1 MDKLIENNIKLY
13 KGNDPATIAKLLKFQ
28 KPSIVNKLKALFNAN
43 SLTELSVKLSIG
55 K

>member
-13 KGNDPATIAKLLKFQ
+13 KGNDPATIAKLLQFQ
-28 KPSIVNKLKALFNAN
+28 KPSIVNKLKAFFNAK
-43 SLTELSVKLSIG
+43 SMAELSIKLSIG